1 MIGKSNIPRRKK
13 YLDHIK
19 KQGCTVRRECVGDI
33 AAHHMETGGMGI
45 KCSDF
50 KTLPLC
56 MRHHAELH
64 SIGRR
69 SFVRKYDIDEY
80 FEMSRKLE
88 NFILTT
94 MREVLD

>member
-1 MIGKSNIPRRKK
+1 MIGKENIPRSKK

-19 KQGCTVRRECVGDI
+19 KQACTVRGECVGDI
-33 AAHHMETGGMGI
+33 AAHHMETGGKGI

-64 SIGRR
+64 STGRR

-80 FEMSRKLE
+80 FEQAKHLE
-88 NFILTT
+88 NYILTN
-94 MREVLD
+94 MREVVR